1 MKRFIVLTIPTMTPS
16 SPRMKE
22 LEELELGD
30 EDDSR
35 SIGAEELE
43 DLPLS
48 PVLLEKASSESTT
61 SPVAI
66 ESTPSKVKAAAAKF
80 EGSISPPSRPPVRS
94 SSNSSFRSISAAT
107 VSRTS
112 PEKRPANIE
121 SSPAM
126 EEFVIEDISPA
137 EQDFADIPLSTVP
150 IDSESLAPVPISE
163 ARSYSLSPAPP
174 PVEIMAALP
183 DPAVTPPAKEEPKK
197 GGFFS
202 LGFGASPAT
211 STTPTPITSAQ
222 GSRSTST
229 TSQLAVNPPANA
241 GWRSTMSNLFV
252 SRSASATSPN
262 MDSPAEMTP
271 ITAPGPSRQQS
282 TTSSTSFLINRISST
297 PASRDRRMSKE
308 MGGGDKL
315 REGFERVRN
324 EMEGAA
330 REMRR
335 ERQATASTSGSGSSD
350 DKGKEGKDTRP
361 VSEVDIDWSFW
372 GAVVQDYEQVAVS
385 RPKDLSKAI
394 QHGIPPVIR

>member
-1 MKRFIVLTIPTMTPS
+1 MTPS

-48 PVLLEKASSESTT
+48 PVLPEKALSESTT

-66 ESTPSKVKAAAAKF
+66 ESTPSKVKAAAAKL
-80 EGSISPPSRPPVRS
+80 EGSINPPSRPPVRS

-107 VSRTS
+107 VSQTS
-112 PEKRPANIE
+112 PEKRPVNIE
-121 SSPAM
+121 SSAAM
-126 EEFVIEDISPA
+126 EELDIEDTAPA

-150 IDSESLAPVPISE
+150 IDSDSLEPVPTTE
-163 ARSYSLSPAPP
+163 ARSYSLSPVPP
-174 PVEIMAALP
+174 PVEIMATLP
-183 DPAVTPPAKEEPKK
+183 DPVVTPPAKEEPKK

-222 GSRSTST
+222 ASRSTST

-262 MDSPAEMTP
+262 MESPAEMTP

>member
-1 MKRFIVLTIPTMTPS
+1 MTPS

-35 SIGAEELE
+35 SIDQGDLE

-48 PVLLEKASSESTT
+48 PNLSSPQKADPTSTSTSTTT
-61 SPVAI
+61 SPVPIKA
-66 ESTPSKVKAAAAKF
+66 STPSKVKAAAAMF
-80 EGSISPPSRPPVRS
+80 GGSISPPSRPPVKVS
-94 SSNSSFRSISAAT
+94 PSSSFRSISAAT
-107 VSRTS
+107 VSKTS

-126 EEFVIEDISPA
+126 EELQIENDETI
-137 EQDFADIPLSTVP
+137 EQDFADIPLSNVP
-150 IDSESLAPVPISE
+150 MDMDSLGPVPIHE
-163 ARSYSLSPAPP
+163 TTSYSLSPGPP
-174 PVEIMAALP
+174 PIEIMAALP
-183 DPAVTPPAKEEPKK
+183 EPIVTPPAKEEQKK

-202 LGFGASPAT
+202 LGFGASPAP

-222 GSRSTST
+222 ASRSTST
-229 TSQLAVNPPANA
+229 TSQLAPNPPTNA

-252 SRSASATSPN
+252 SRSASATSPS

-308 MGGGDKL
+308 LGGGEKL

-350 DKGKEGKDTRP
+350 EKGKEARP
-361 VSEVDIDWSFW
+361 VSEIDIDWSFW
-372 GAVVQDYEQVAVS
+372 GAVVQDYEEVAVS

>member
-1 MKRFIVLTIPTMTPS
+1 VVAETHHHSLLILTMTPT

-48 PVLLEKASSESTT
+48 PVLPTKASSESTT

-80 EGSISPPSRPPVRS
+80 GGSISPPSRPPVKVS
-94 SSNSSFRSISAAT
+94 PSSSFRSISAAT
-107 VSRTS
+107 VSKTS

-126 EEFVIEDISPA
+126 EELEIEDTAPA
-137 EQDFADIPLSTVP
+137 EQEFADIPLSTVP
-150 IDSESLAPVPISE
+150 IDSNSLGPVPVFQ
-163 ARSYSLSPAPP
+163 AKSYSLSPAPP

-183 DPAVTPPAKEEPKK
+183 DPVVTPPAKEEPKK
-197 GGFFS
+197 TGFFS

-222 GSRSTST
+222 ASRSTST
-229 TSQLAVNPPANA
+229 TGQLAVNPPPNV

-271 ITAPGPSRQQS
+271 VTAPGPSRQQS

-308 MGGGDKL
+308 MGGGEKL

-350 DKGKEGKDTRP
+350 EKGKDTRP